1 MEDIQSLK
9 KLLNQVENL
18 DSATDAVLMTKTGM
32 FLLGSLKRSNQLD
45 KFVGMAAILMGSAEA
60 MAMEMKEPVVGSVIH
75 LSNQNIMFI
84 SLSEDILL
92 SVIFHGKRSDSE
104 IIHDVQQI
112 IANQ

>member
-9 KLLNQVENL
+9 KLLNQVEDL

-60 MAMEMKEPVVGSVIH
+60 MAMEMKQPIVGSVVH
-75 LSNQNIMFI
+75 MSNQNIVFI
-84 SLSEDILL
+84 SLTEDILL
-92 SVIFHGKRSDSE
+92 SVIFRGKRPDSE
-104 IIHDVQQI
+104 IIEDVKQV